1 VIQCCISI
9 CSGSSVIKLKGVR
22 IKKIS
27 LYAGT
32 VLELIVLYSVITFCC
47 FSTLYVC
54 NKEKICQI
62 GQSAGKKSFLTSLS
76 SETTRETKPI
86 SIHSPSHK
94 KLHQFS
100 KEQVGFY
107 LAGLIDGDGHIY
119 RKGMTISFHLKDIS
133 LAYQI
138 KSVVGYGSVYK
149 YTSYARYSLTNRE
162 GLYYLS
168 RLIHNKL
175 LIPHKIAS
183 YNLLIKNYGFDLK
196 EAKLEKINFRD
207 NYYLSGLFDA
217 DGNFTIVIRKRER
230 YPRLE
235 IRLLARID
243 LKNNS
248 NIISMIKDQFGGYVG
263 TRLYP
268 TGSISNPYSSTSF
281 KNFYEFVKYFDSYH
295 LQSKKSLEFFYM
307 RKCYLL
313 VQSKLHLTEE
323 GAKKIGCYKT
333 RITVL
338 KK

>member
-1 VIQCCISI
+1 M
-9 CSGSSVIKLKGVR
+9 
-22 IKKIS
+22 
-27 LYAGT
+27 
-32 VLELIVLYSVITFCC
+32 
-47 FSTLYVC
+47 TL
-54 NKEKICQI
+54 
-62 GQSAGKKSFLTSLS
+62 LS
-76 SETTRETKPI
+76 SETIRETKLI

-119 RKGMTISFHLKDIS
+119 KKGINISFHLKDSS

-138 KSVVGYGSVYK
+138 KSVVGYGSVKTYK
-149 YTSYARYSLTNRE
+149 NFVRYSVTNRE

-175 LIPHKIAS
+175 LIPHKLES
-183 YNLLIKNYGFDLK
+183 YNLLIKNHSFDLS
-196 EAKLEKINFRD
+196 EAKLKKINFLD

-217 DGNFTIVIRKRER
+217 DGNFSIKIIERKAK
-230 YPRLE
+230 PRPE
-235 IRLLARID
+235 IRLLVRLE

-248 NIISMIKDQFGGYVG
+248 NMISMVKDQFGGYVG
-263 TRLYP
+263 ERCHLI
-268 TGSISNPYSSTSF
+268 GSISHAYSSTSF
-281 KNFYEFVKYFDSYH
+281 GNFYKFVKYFDSYH
-295 LQSKKSLEFFYM
+295 LQSKKILEFFYM

-323 GAKKIGCYKT
+323 GLRKIQRYKT
-333 RITVL
+333 RVTRL

>member
-1 VIQCCISI
+1 MSEF
-9 CSGSSVIKLKGVR
+9 
-22 IKKIS
+22 KKIS

-32 VLELIVLYSVITFCC
+32 VLELIVLYSIIILCC
-47 FSTLYVC
+47 FSTLYIC
-54 NKEKICQI
+54 NKEKIYQI
-62 GQSAGKKSFLTSLS
+62 GQSAGKKSFSTSLS

-119 RKGMTISFHLKDIS
+119 KKGINISFHFKDIS

-138 KSVVGYGSVYK
+138 KSVVGYGSVK
-149 YTSYARYSLTNRE
+149 MYTNFVRYSVTNRE

-168 RLIHNKL
+168 RLIHDKL
-175 LIPHKIAS
+175 LIPHKLAS
-183 YNLLIKNYGFDLK
+183 YNLLIKNYGFDLR
-196 EAKLEKINFRD
+196 EAKLEKINFRN

-217 DGNFTIVIRKRER
+217 DGNFTIVIIKRER
-230 YPRLE
+230 KPRSE
-235 IRLLARID
+235 IRLLARIH

-263 TRLYP
+263 ERFHP
-268 TGSISNPYSSTSF
+268 TGSISNAYSSTSF
-281 KNFYEFVKYFDSYH
+281 GNFHKFVKYFDSYH
-295 LQSKKSLEFFYM
+295 LQSKKTLEFFYM

-323 GAKKIGCYKT
+323 GLKRIHCYKT